1 MNISSGVLNS
11 KNTRVLKELTDPENI
26 FLTERRYHSTYEIV
40 NSCKHVFGSEFNL
53 QPNTYD
59 TDFKNRVLYLP
70 LSSTPDKEILT
81 DDFCER
87 LLSEKPSI
95 IRKAMEAYRELKN
108 NGYRF
113 VNQSEYTANF
123 GNDGLINIQ
132 DIIPMFVDEC
142 LEITEAGLICSY
154 ELEKSFNSFCE
165 DKNIFIPVTK
175 TKLSSALKKYLGN
188 AVISKK
194 IRKGDKT
201 FNGFM
206 GITLQSGDC

>member
-1 MNISSGVLNS
+1 M
-11 KNTRVLKELTDPENI
+11 E
-26 FLTERRYHSTYEIV
+26 
-40 NSCKHVFGSEFNL
+40 
-53 QPNTYD
+53 
-59 TDFKNRVLYLP
+59 
-70 LSSTPDKEILT
+70 
-81 DDFCER
+81 
-87 LLSEKPSI
+87 EKI
-95 IRKAMEAYRELKN
+95 KLYRELKN

-113 VNQSEYTANF
+113 ANQSEYDADF
-123 GNDGLINIQ
+123 GNDGLINIH

-206 GITLQSGDC
+206 GITLQTGDCP